1 MRRVLITEPLSPEGV
16 ALLEQTCQ
24 VEVHLNPTTAQLRS
38 LIAGYDALIVR
49 SNTQVT
55 AEVLEGASRLAV
67 VARAGTGVDNIDV
80 DAATRRGILV
90 VNAPT
95 SNTVAVAEHT
105 LGLMLALARHIPQAD
120 ARLHHGQWE
129 KRQFMGSEL
138 RDKTL
143 GLVGLGRVG
152 AAVAARAR
160 AFEMRIIAHDPFVAP
175 ERAQRLGVEMV
186 GLEELLQQADYV
198 SLHVPSTERTRG
210 MIAARELG
218 LMKRSAY
225 LINCARGDLVALDD
239 LAQALCQG
247 RIAGAALDV
256 FPDEPQVS
264 PTLLACPNLVLTP
277 HLGASTYE
285 AQSGAALQAA
295 QQVVDVLAGRQPRY
309 PVNITA
315 LASEEMAFLQPYLD
329 LAGQMGRFYAQYARN
344 NLTHLEI
351 TFAGDVA
358 SHHTQLITAA
368 ALAGLLSESGDEVV
382 NLVNAPLLA
391 AERGLLISEVRT
403 PDAQG
408 FTGLVTLAAR
418 TTAQECLLSGTV
430 MRHQPHLVRI
440 SDYWLDF
447 VLQGH
452 LLVSQHIE
460 QPGII
465 GQMGLLLG
473 SAGISISFVQ
483 VGRQERGGPGLMV
496 TGLDDPLPPEVL
508 AQIMTMPSIQ
518 AACYVRL

>member
-1 MRRVLITEPLSPEGV
+1 MRRVLVTEALSPEGI

-24 VEVHLNPTTAQLRS
+24 VEVRLNPTPTELRS
-38 LIAGYDALIVR
+38 LIGEYDALIVR
-49 SNTQVT
+49 SNTQVR
-55 AEVLEGASRLAV
+55 AEVLEAADRLAV
-67 VARAGTGVDNIDV
+67 IARAGTGVDNIDL

-95 SNTVAVAEHT
+95 SNTVSVAEHT
-105 LGLMLALARHIPQAD
+105 LALMLSLARHVPQAD
-120 ARLHHGQWE
+120 ARLRSGHWE
-129 KRQFMGSEL
+129 KRQFIGTEL
-138 RDKTL
+138 RDKVL
-143 GLVGLGRVG
+143 GLIGLGRVG
-152 AAVAARAR
+152 AAVASRAR
-160 AFEMRIIAHDPFVAP
+160 GFEMRVVAYDPFVAP
-175 ERAQRLGVEMV
+175 ERAQRLNVEMV
-186 GLEELLQQADYV
+186 GLDDLLQQADYV
-198 SLHVPSTERTRG
+198 SLHVPATERTRG
-210 MIAARELG
+210 MIGARQLA
-218 LMKRSAY
+218 LIKPSAY
-225 LINCARGDLVALDD
+225 LINCARGDLVVLDD
-239 LAQALCQG
+239 LARALCEGQ
-247 RIAGAALDV
+247 IAGAALDV
-256 FPDEPQVS
+256 FPDEPQVN
-264 PTLLACPNLVLTP
+264 PTLLACSNLVLTP
-277 HLGASTYE
+277 HLGASTHE
-285 AQSGAALQAA
+285 AQSGAALQVA
-295 QQVVDVLAGRQPRY
+295 QQVVDVLAGRQARY

-315 LASEEMAFLQPYLD
+315 LTGEEMGFLQPYLQ
-329 LAGQMGRFYAQYARN
+329 LAGQMGRFYAQYVHN

-351 TFAGDVA
+351 TLAGDVA
-358 SHHTQLITAA
+358 AHHTQLITAA

-418 TTAQECLLSGTV
+418 TTALKCLLSGTV
-430 MRHQPHLVRI
+430 MRNQPHLVRI
-440 SDYWLDF
+440 DDYWLDF

-483 VGRQERGGPGLMV
+483 VGRQERGGAGLMV
-496 TGLDDPLPPEVL
+496 TGLDEPLPPQVL

-518 AACYVRL
+518 AASYVRL